1 MNNELIKNVM
11 EQDKEAFVGSFVEG
25 LSEKLNLVLEE
36 KRQEIASK
44 MMETV
49 EDVSE
54 ESAFAEVITEA
65 IEHNSVIRLD
75 LMNEERIEIT
85 PEIASLLSEAHDDL
99 PPELQKSFRDMVFE
113 SKEKFI
119 SLLESI
125 QTGE

>member
-25 LSEKLNLVLEE
+25 LSEKLSLVLEE

-49 EDVSE
+49 EDVNE
-54 ESAFAEVITEA
+54 ESAFAEVITES

-85 PEIASLLSEAHDDL
+85 PELASLLSETHDDL

>member
-25 LSEKLNLVLEE
+25 LSEKLSLVLEE

-49 EDVSE
+49 EDVNE
-54 ESAFAEVITEA
+54 ESAFAEVITES

-85 PEIASLLSEAHDDL
+85 PEIASLLSETHDDL